1 MGCCDHGPPADSLRV
16 TVASSFSLDR
26 VIMDNN
32 VLKLV
37 PHEDLEQLLTEEEVI
52 AILGFRGKR
61 NPKRSIS
68 YLIAKG
74 KLRCV
79 NLGRGN
85 RRFRSADVKEFIEK
99 HISRV
104 AS

>member
-1 MGCCDHGPPADSLRV
+1 MH
-16 TVASSFSLDR
+16 
-26 VIMDNN
+26 NN
-32 VLKLV
+32 ILKLR
-37 PHEDLEQLLTEEEVI
+37 PHDDLEQLLTEEEVI
-52 AILGFRGKR
+52 EILGFQSKR

-85 RRFRSADVKEFIEK
+85 RRFRPADVKEFIER